1 MTPTHPAASMPA
13 SGRVPRCS
21 CIMACRLAFHF
32 CFPVPEC
39 GLIPFCFSPFTHNR
53 PRTRRPGRLEL
64 GRPSHARADG
74 SRQHAARA
82 RSVAALRP
90 GCDGMRPR
98 PRAGGGRRGAR
109 GAATGVRHAQ
119 KRENTS
125 LFNARVLCDAALTLR
140 HDASLFGMTLLF
152 SVLSSVHHPA
162 CSRVVRLVLLTL
174 RHGAPAAAPGRRMA
188 AHTHGQPRGLG
199 LGGARGGLAAAR
211 SIAAGRS
218 ALCAEPAA

>member
-1 MTPTHPAASMPA
+1 MRAPTAAGSTR
-13 SGRVPRCS
+13 RVPGALRHCAQVV
-21 CIMACRLAFHF
+21 MAC
-32 CFPVPEC
+32 
-39 GLIPFCFSPFTHNR
+39 
-53 PRTRRPGRLEL
+53 
-64 GRPSHARADG
+64 
-74 SRQHAARA
+74 ARA
-82 RSVAALRP
+82 RGRA
-90 GCDGMRPR
+90 
-98 PRAGGGRRGAR
+98 AGGG
-109 GAATGVRHAQ
+109 
-119 KRENTS
+119 TS

-140 HDASLFGMTLLF
+140 HDASLFGMTLLC

-162 CSRVVRLVLLTL
+162 CSRVVRFVLLTL

>member
-21 CIMACRLAFHF
+21 CIMGLSSGFSLLLPGARMWAHPVLFFSFH
-32 CFPVPEC
+32 PQPPTNTEAGRGADRVMRAPTAA
-39 GLIPFCFSPFTHNR
+39 GS
-53 PRTRRPGRLEL
+53 TRRVPGALR
-64 GRPSHARADG
+64 HCAQVVMAC
-74 SRQHAARA
+74 ARA
-82 RSVAALRP
+82 RGRA
-90 GCDGMRPR
+90 
-98 PRAGGGRRGAR
+98 AGGGRRGAR

-140 HDASLFGMTLLF
+140 HDASLFGMTLLC

-162 CSRVVRLVLLTL
+162 CSRVVRFVLLTL
-174 RHGAPAAAPGRRMA
+174 RDGAPAAAPGRRMA

>member
-1 MTPTHPAASMPA
+1 MGSSRFFFSFHLQPPTNTEA
-13 SGRVPRCS
+13 
-21 CIMACRLAFHF
+21 
-32 CFPVPEC
+32 
-39 GLIPFCFSPFTHNR
+39 
-53 PRTRRPGRLEL
+53 GRLEL
-64 GRPSHARADG
+64 GRPSNARADG

-162 CSRVVRLVLLTL
+162 CSRVVRFVLLTL
-174 RHGAPAAAPGRRMA
+174 RDGAPAAAPDRRMA